1 MGSVVMDGTFTNLY
15 SPAHAIAIMVAGS
28 PTKATSVDLPANN
41 ATSPIGIYAPNS
53 TVTMQNNVNFTGAV
67 VSKTL
72 DVKNNANFTW
82 HNSIIDLLSGSN
94 IRFYQAATGSYKEC
108 TNARHGH
115 RARLRLLDA
124 SPRPSA

>member
-1 MGSVVMDGTFTNLY
+1 
-15 SPAHAIAIMVAGS
+15 
-28 PTKATSVDLPANN
+28 
-41 ATSPIGIYAPNS
+41 
-53 TVTMQNNVNFTGAV
+53 MQNNVNFTGAV

-82 HNSIIDLLSGSN
+82 HTSITNLLSGSN

-115 RARLRLLDA
+115 RARLRLLVH
-124 SPRPSA
+124 